1 MQKRTYRV
9 ARLMLLTVLLL
20 AGAAG
25 AAAPPP
31 AAAVAPAA
39 SVEGLPQSASV
50 GVAGAREDVVR
61 SIEGLAQRTPL
72 GWQWETIEKVT
83 RWGLA
88 LPARIP
94 ELMAFVVDQGRLL
107 GVLGSLVVMVLMLVI
122 FYSLIGYRRVLQRV
136 EAKIHPLLARLP
148 AGIIPYCRS
157 ALRVVVASL
166 IPLFLLG
173 MLTTANA
180 FIRYQAPW
188 FLLTQRLLGL
198 WAVGALLKHL
208 LRELL
213 AGDLLPVTARYG
225 KTLFRLA
232 RLGIFYVLLGL
243 AVVWGA
249 EAFDLPAD
257 VLALIQFVIALSI
270 VLVGFLLLLNKTAIL
285 SLVPDLP
292 YPIFQGFRRLLDRIY
307 HPLVFLTFLAGLMWC
322 LGYRQFAHLAVQR
335 TWGVIG
341 VFILVMLAYHLLR
354 QWIQR
359 QAAQKD
365 LSQEEVAVFFR
376 AMQSLLLY
384 VTVITMAV
392 AALAVIGALS
402 PLRTLMS
409 IPLPLAQNTTISLWV
424 LLKAGVLLVSFFFL
438 ARLLEAYLDYRIYP
452 AMGIDPGLAYALNT
466 FFKYLII
473 ALGVFISLHIVG
485 IDLRVLMVFAGAI
498 GVGIGFGLQSMAAN
512 LISGF
517 TLIFGGT
524 VRRGDWI
531 QVGDTVGV
539 VTDIF
544 LRATRVRT
552 RDNVEYLIPNADFVS
567 STIVNFTLSSA
578 MIRISIPVGVSYNAD
593 PLRVRDILL
602 HCARSEPLAN
612 QFKSPLVRFSSY
624 GESSIDFELLVW
636 IDARK
641 VARRRIR
648 SRLYFAIFAALKEA
662 GIEIPFPQR
671 DLHLRSGFGELAQA
685 LPATAAASETT

>member
-1 MQKRTYRV
+1 MQNACRV
-9 ARLMLLTVLLL
+9 SCLILLMILLL
-20 AGAAG
+20 VGIAGGAAPSP
-25 AAAPPP
+25 AAAP
-31 AAAVAPAA
+31 AALEDP
-39 SVEGLPQSASV
+39 PQSAAG
-50 GVAGAREDVVR
+50 GVAGAREDVAR
-61 SIEGLAQRTPL
+61 QLEGLTQRTPL
-72 GWQWETIEKVT
+72 GWQWETVEKVT
-83 RWGLA
+83 RWGIS
-88 LPARIP
+88 LPAKVP
-94 ELMAFVVDQGRLL
+94 QLMAFIVDQGRLL
-107 GVLGSLVVMVLMLVI
+107 GVVGSLVMLLLMLVV

-136 EAKIHPLLARLP
+136 EEKIHPLLARLP
-148 AGIIPYCRS
+148 AGVIPYCRS

-166 IPLFLLG
+166 IPLVLLG
-173 MLTTANA
+173 VLTAANA
-180 FIRYQAPW
+180 FIGYRAPW

-208 LRELL
+208 LHEVL
-213 AGDLLPVTARYG
+213 AGDLLPVPSRYG
-225 KTLFRLA
+225 QTLYRLA
-232 RLGIFYVLLGL
+232 RVGIFYVLLGL

-249 EAFDLPAD
+249 AAFDLPAD
-257 VLALIQFVIALSI
+257 VLALIQFAIALSI
-270 VLVGFLLLLNKTAIL
+270 VGVGFLLLLNKTAII

-292 YPIFQGFRRLLDRIY
+292 YTIFQVFRKLLDRLY
-307 HPLVFLTFLAGLMWC
+307 LPLVFLTFLAGLLWC
-322 LGYRQFAHLAVQR
+322 FGYRQFAHFAVAR
-335 TWGVIG
+335 TWGLMG

-354 QWIQR
+354 QRIQQ
-359 QAAQKD
+359 QAARKD
-365 LSQEEVAVFFR
+365 LGQEEVAAFFQ
-376 AMQSLLLY
+376 ALQSLLLY
-384 VTVITMAV
+384 GTMVIMAG

-409 IPLPLAQNTTISLWV
+409 IPLPLTQNTTISLWV
-424 LLKAGVLLVSFFFL
+424 LLKAGVLLISFFFL
-438 ARLLEAYLDYRIYP
+438 ARLLATYLDYRIYP

-466 FFKYLII
+466 FFKYMII
-473 ALGVFISLHIVG
+473 SLGVLISLHIVG
-485 IDLRVLMVFAGAI
+485 LDLRVLMVFAGAI

-552 RDNVEYLIPNADFVS
+552 RDNVEYLIPNSEFVS

-578 MIRISIPVGVSYNAD
+578 MIRIAIPVGVSYDAD
-593 PLRVRDILL
+593 PHRVRDILL
-602 HCARSEPLAN
+602 HCARNEPLAT
-612 QFKSPLVRFSSY
+612 QFKSPLVRFTAY

-671 DLHLRSGFGELAQA
+671 DLHLRSGFDLPGQA
-685 LPATAAASETT
+685 PPAPAAACEST

>member
-1 MQKRTYRV
+1 MQKSTYRV
-9 ARLMLLTVLLL
+9 ACLMLLTVLLL
-20 AGAAG
+20 AGASG
-25 AAAPPP
+25 AAAPPS

-39 SVEGLPQSASV
+39 SAGDSPRSASG
-50 GVAGAREDVVR
+50 GVVSTREDVVR
-61 SIEGLAQRTPL
+61 QIEGLAQRTPL
-72 GWQWETIEKVT
+72 GWHWETVEKIT
-83 RWGLA
+83 RWGLS
-88 LPARIP
+88 LPARV
-94 ELMAFVVDQGRLL
+94 MAFVVDQGRLL
-107 GVLGSLVVMVLMLVI
+107 GVLGSLVVLLLMLVV
-122 FYSLIGYRRVLQRV
+122 FYSLIGHRRVLQRA
-136 EAKIHPLLARLP
+136 EAKIHPLLERLP

-166 IPLFLLG
+166 IPLLLLG

-180 FIRYQAPW
+180 FIHYRAPW
-188 FLLTQRLLGL
+188 YLLAQRLLAL
-198 WAVGALLKHL
+198 WALGALLKHL
-208 LRELL
+208 LREML

-225 KTLFRLA
+225 KTLYRLA
-232 RLGIFYVLLGL
+232 RLGVFYVLVGV

-249 EAFDLPAD
+249 AAFGLPAD

-270 VLVGFLLLLNKTAIL
+270 VLMVTLLLLNKTAIL

-292 YPIFQGFRRLLDRIY
+292 YPIFKGFRKLFDRIY
-307 HPLVFLTFLAGLMWC
+307 HPLVFLTFLAGLLWC
-322 LGYRQFAHLAVQR
+322 FGYRRFAWLALQR

-365 LSQEEVAVFFR
+365 LSQEDVAVFFR

-384 VTVITMAV
+384 VAVVTMV
-392 AALAVIGALS
+392 VVTFGFIGTLG

-409 IPLPLAQNTTISLWV
+409 IPLPLTENTAISLWV
-424 LLKAGVLLVSFFFL
+424 VLKAGVLLASFFFL

-452 AMGIDPGLAYALNT
+452 ALGIDPGLAYALNT

-485 IDLRVLMVFAGAI
+485 LDLRVLMVFAGAI

-544 LRATRVRT
+544 LRATRVKT
-552 RDNVEYLIPNADFVS
+552 RDNVEYLIPNSEFVS

-578 MIRISIPVGVSYNAD
+578 MIRISIPVGVSYDAD
-593 PLRVRDILL
+593 PHRVRDILL
-602 HCARSEPLAN
+602 ECARNEPLAG
-612 QFKSPLVRFSSY
+612 QFKTPQVRFTSY
-624 GESSIDFELLVW
+624 GESSIDFELLIW

-671 DLHLRSGFGELAQA
+671 DLHLRSGFGGLAQA
-685 LPATAAASETT
+685 LPTAAAQS

>member
-1 MQKRTYRV
+1 MQRKHSV
-9 ARLMLLTVLLL
+9 LCLILLTVLLL
-20 AGAAG
+20 TAAAG
-25 AAAPPP
+25 AAAAGPSSDAPVSP
-31 AAAVAPAA
+31 AAP
-39 SVEGLPQSASV
+39 GQDLLRSASA
-50 GVAGAREDVVR
+50 GVASAREDVVR
-61 SIEGLAQRTPL
+61 QIEGLVQRTPL
-72 GWQWETIEKVT
+72 GWDWDTIEKIT
-83 RWGLA
+83 RWGFS
-88 LPARIP
+88 LPARAP

-107 GVLGSLVVMVLMLVI
+107 GVLGSLVVLLLMLVI

-157 ALRVVVASL
+157 VLRVVVASL

-173 MLTTANA
+173 MLTAANA

-232 RLGIFYVLLGL
+232 RLGVFYVLLGL

-249 EAFDLPAD
+249 AAFDLPAD

-292 YPIFQGFRRLLDRIY
+292 SPIFQGFRRLFDRIY
-307 HPLVFLTFLAGLMWC
+307 HPLVFLTFLAGLLWC
-322 LGYRQFAHLAVQR
+322 LGYRQFARLAVQR

-365 LSQEEVAVFFR
+365 LSREDVAVFFR

-392 AALAVIGALS
+392 AILGLMGPLG

-409 IPLPLAQNTTISLWV
+409 FPLPLAGNTTISLWV
-424 LLKAGVLLVSFFFL
+424 LLKAGVLLASFFFL

-466 FFKYLII
+466 FFKYMIL
-473 ALGVFISLHIVG
+473 ALGFFISLHIVG
-485 IDLRVLMVFAGAI
+485 LDLRVLMIFAGAI

-517 TLIFGGT
+517 SLIFGGT

-531 QVGDTVGV
+531 QVGDTLGV

-544 LRATRVRT
+544 LRATRVKT
-552 RDNVEYLIPNADFVS
+552 RDN
-567 STIVNFTLSSA
+567 
-578 MIRISIPVGVSYNAD
+578 
-593 PLRVRDILL
+593 
-602 HCARSEPLAN
+602 
-612 QFKSPLVRFSSY
+612 
-624 GESSIDFELLVW
+624 
-636 IDARK
+636 
-641 VARRRIR
+641 
-648 SRLYFAIFAALKEA
+648 
-662 GIEIPFPQR
+662 
-671 DLHLRSGFGELAQA
+671 
-685 LPATAAASETT
+685 